1 MKKSF
6 LVIGLGRFGLNV
18 VKTLVKLKA
27 DVLAV
32 DINEERVRIAT
43 QYTNQCLVCDP
54 TKKSVLQEIGVKNID
69 HAIVGIGNNLQGTI
83 LATMNLK
90 DLGVKRITVRIDDNE
105 YENVIERLGATKVI
119 IPEEASAIQLA
130 NEVVSD
136 SIIDYYEV
144 KNNYAMVKMIV
155 NDGYIQ
161 KPLKELNARNKFKI
175 NIVGIIRNDEF
186 ILPMADDVIMSNDII
201 ILVGKNK
208 DVTKFE
214 RFINS

>member
-1 MKKSF
+1 MCS
-6 LVIGLGRFGLNV
+6 GNEWED
-18 VKTLVKLKA
+18 TLSEK
-27 DVLAV
+27 
-32 DINEERVRIAT
+32 EREDLIAQISLCDGIIIQGGT
-43 QYTNQCLVCDP
+43 QND
-54 TKKSVLQEIGVKNID
+54 
-69 HAIVGIGNNLQGTI
+69 
-83 LATMNLK
+83 
-90 DLGVKRITVRIDDNE
+90 E

-136 SIIDYYEV
+136 SIIDYHEV